1 MRTSPVHRFG
11 RLFGRLLGKAA
22 CALLCFA
29 CVATAG
35 FGAGSSQDEP
45 LQAFR
50 DGDALT
56 LLPVAGGARIELP
69 VGRTLQVAF
78 PERAEISAFA
88 AVDGGWVAA
97 GSAPDAS
104 GHRRLFLQRGD
115 DRAAR
120 PLAEP
125 PGQQGRERRGPVLLV
140 DGGRLAA
147 IAWLEGDDDR
157 SLSVRAAVWTGQRWL
172 APERVSFP
180 GPGSQLALAGAVLT
194 DGSWLL
200 AWSAF
205 DGQDDEIV
213 WALHAG
219 GAWRPVKRASPDNPV
234 PDITPALTATA
245 DGGALLAWSRFDGKG
260 YALRMAR
267 FDRAGDGRWTGEH
280 AAGASGSLYP
290 TFVGGTRLL
299 YLDAAAPRSWS
310 LLDLDA
316 TGRVKARASV
326 ASTLERPVVSLDG
339 GQVRMRW
346 PAQKQSAAA
355 PLVESLVDR
364 LP

>member
-1 MRTSPVHRFG
+1 MRRSPGRPFG
-11 RLFGRLLGKAA
+11 RILCVLLGFASFAVAA
-22 CALLCFA
+22 S
-29 CVATAG
+29 G
-35 FGAGSSQDEP
+35 QDEP

-50 DGDALT
+50 DREALT

-69 VGRTLQVAF
+69 SGKSLRVAL

-88 AVDGGWVAA
+88 TVDGKGGTTGWVAA

-104 GHRRLFLQRGD
+104 GRSRLFVLRGD
-115 DRAAR
+115 VGNEGASR
-120 PLAEP
+120 PLPEP
-125 PGQQGRERRGPVLLV
+125 PGQEGRERRGPALLV
-140 DGGRLAA
+140 DGGRLAG
-147 IAWLEGDDDR
+147 IAWLEGDDGR
-157 SLSVRAAVWTGQRWL
+157 TLSVRAAAWTGTRWL

-180 GPGSQLALAGAVLT
+180 GPGSQLALAGAVLA

-213 WALHAG
+213 WSLHAG
-219 GAWRPVKRASPDNPV
+219 GAWQPVKRVYRNNAV
-234 PDITPALTATA
+234 PDITPALAATA

-260 YALRMAR
+260 YQLRLAR
-267 FDRAGDGRWTGEH
+267 FDRAGDGRWADEH
-280 AAGASGSLYP
+280 AAGPSGSLYP
-290 TFVGGTRLL
+290 VFVGGGGTPRLL

-316 TGRVKARASV
+316 TGRVKAKASI
-326 ASTLERPVVSLDG
+326 ASSLERPVVSFEG

-346 PAQKQSAAA
+346 PAAKRSAAA
-355 PLVESLVDR
+355 ALERVP
-364 LP
+364 

>member
-1 MRTSPVHRFG
+1 VRTSPVR
-11 RLFGRLLGKAA
+11 RLGEAV
-22 CALLCFA
+22 CALLCFV
-29 CVATAG
+29 CVAAAA
-35 FGAGSSQDEP
+35 FGQDEP
-45 LQAFR
+45 IQAFR
-50 DGDALT
+50 GGDALT
-56 LLPVAGGARIELP
+56 LLPAEGGARIELP
-69 VGRTLQVAF
+69 TGRRLQVAL
-78 PERAEISAFA
+78 PERAEITAFVA
-88 AVDGGWVAA
+88 IDGGWVAA

-104 GHRRLFLQRGD
+104 GRRRLFLRRGD
-115 DRAAR
+115 DSAAK

-125 PGQQGRERRGPVLLV
+125 PAQAGRERRDPVLLV
-140 DGGRLAA
+140 DGGKLAA

-157 SLSVRAAVWTGQRWL
+157 SLSVRAAAWNGKRWL
-172 APERVSFP
+172 APERVSFA

-205 DGQDDEIV
+205 DGNDDEIV
-213 WALHAG
+213 WALHSG
-219 GAWRPVKRASPDNPV
+219 GAWRPVKRVYPDNAV
-234 PDITPALTATA
+234 PDVTPALTATA

-267 FDRAGDGRWTGEH
+267 FDRAGDGRWTDEH

-290 TFVGGTRLL
+290 TFLDGTRLL

-316 TGRVKARASV
+316 TGRVKAKASV
-326 ASTLERPVVSLDG
+326 VSTLERPVVTLAG

-346 PAQKQSAAA
+346 PAAKQSAVA
-355 PLVESLVDR
+355 PLVGPLEESA
-364 LP
+364 P